1 MTESRVGAEA
11 GPPSSSSP
19 SPASPSPAPS
29 STGSPSAGSPTSGS
43 LSSGRRAVDE
53 LPGVGEHLEF
63 VEHLLARI
71 EAVDPDLHAFVAEP
85 DRAGRLRDEVSSLS
99 RRWPV
104 PDSRP
109 GLYGVPVGVKDVFHA
124 DGLPTHGGSQLPAEV
139 LTGPQAQAVTRLR
152 EAGAV
157 VAGKTVTA
165 EFAFMAP
172 GPTRNPHRLGH
183 TPGGSSSGSAAA
195 VAAGLVPLALGT
207 QTVGSVVRPAAY
219 CGIVGFKPSYGRIPV
234 DGLIANAPT
243 FDTVGVLTSDVA
255 GAVRAAAVL
264 LDDWDGRT
272 HAEQGGGRPVL
283 GVPEGPYLGQATPEA
298 LAAFAAQVA
307 RLEAAGYAVR
317 RVRLLADIDAVNE
330 RNTLINLV
338 ELARS
343 HEPLFAKYA
352 DSYHEVSAT
361 AIRQGERIPTADYA
375 RALDE
380 RAAYASDLVAVM
392 ETEHIDAWIA
402 PSATGPAPEGLAT
415 TGSPLMNLPWTQAR
429 LPVVGVPAGLV
440 AGLPVGLQCVAR
452 PGEDERLLA
461 WAGAIEATLGERQ

>member
-1 MTESRVGAEA
+1 M
-11 GPPSSSSP
+11 
-19 SPASPSPAPS
+19 
-29 STGSPSAGSPTSGS
+29 
-43 LSSGRRAVDE
+43 DE
-53 LPGVGEHLEF
+53 
-63 VEHLLARI
+63 
-71 EAVDPDLHAFVAEP
+71 DLHAFVAEP
-85 DRAGRLRDEVSSLS
+85 DRAGRLRDEVSSLT
-99 RRWPV
+99 RRWPG

-124 DGLPTHGGSQLPAEV
+124 DGLLTRGGSQLPAEV
-139 LTGPQAQAVTRLR
+139 LTDRQAAAVTRLR

-195 VAAGLVPLALGT
+195 VAAGMVPHALGT

-243 FDTVGVLTSDVA
+243 FDTVGVLTPDVA

-264 LDDWDGRT
+264 CDDWDARTYAETYADSSATASADRAGR
-272 HAEQGGGRPVL
+272 RPVL
-283 GVPEGPYLGQATPEA
+283 GVPQGPYLSQATSEA
-298 LAAFAAQVA
+298 LAAFTAQVA

-317 RVRLLADIDAVNE
+317 RVRLLADIDTVNE

-343 HEPLFAKYA
+343 HESLFARWA
-352 DSYHEVSAT
+352 DSYHEVTAT
-361 AIRQGERIPTADYA
+361 AIRQGERIPAADYA

-402 PSATGPAPEGLAT
+402 PSATGPAPEGFAT

-440 AGLPVGLQCVAR
+440 GGLPVGLQCVAR

-461 WAGAIEATLGERQ
+461 WASGIEATLGGRQ